1 MSLGEGE
8 DEEKSP
14 GNSMELTP
22 MENQDKNTEKPMPT
36 SPAKTN
42 KTGIKM

>member
-14 GNSMELTP
+14 GNSMELTS
-22 MENQDKNTEKPMPT
+22 MENQEKHTEKPT

-42 KTGIKM
+42 KTGIKI

>member
-8 DEEKSP
+8 DEEKSS
-14 GNSMELTP
+14 GNSMELTS
-22 MENQDKNTEKPMPT
+22 MENQDKNTEKPTPT

-42 KTGIKM
+42 KTGIKI

>member
-14 GNSMELTP
+14 GNSMELTS

-42 KTGIKM
+42 KTGIRI